1 MRQDIV
7 RNKQVLSIE
16 ECKAILDR
24 NIHGVIGLNGDDG
37 YIYTVPVSFVR
48 YGDQIFFHGRP
59 KGYKSE
65 SFKRTTKTSFC
76 VVDQSFV
83 VPSLRA
89 NDFRS
94 VIVWG
99 HLKKI
104 ETEEEKVKALRAL
117 AHKFCFGIP
126 DNEEEIQSA
135 KQYTEVYALVIECMT
150 GKQALEEVR
159 LAGQKLCEQK

>member
-48 YGDQIFFHGRP
+48 HGDKIFFHGRP

-65 SFKRTTKTSFC
+65 SFKRTSKTSFC

-99 HLKKI
+99 HLKKLRPN
-104 ETEEEKVKALRAL
+104 EEKNQDITSL
-117 AHKFCFGIP
+117 G
-126 DNEEEIQSA
+126 
-135 KQYTEVYALVIECMT
+135 
-150 GKQALEEVR
+150 
-159 LAGQKLCEQK
+159 

>member
-1 MRQDIV
+1 MRQDII

-48 YGDQIFFHGRP
+48 HGDKIFFHGRP
-59 KGYKSE
+59 EGYKSE

-104 ETEEEKVKALRAL
+104 EAVEEKVQALRAL
-117 AHKFCFGIP
+117 ADKFCFGIP
-126 DNEEEIQSA
+126 DNEDEIQSA
-135 KQYTEVYALVIECMT
+135 KQYVEVYSLVIECMT

-159 LAGQKLCEQK
+159 LAGQKLREKK

>member
-7 RNKQVLSIE
+7 RNKQSLSIE
-16 ECKAILDR
+16 ECKSILDR
-24 NIHGVIGLNGDDG
+24 NIHGVLGLNGDDG
-37 YIYTVPVSFVR
+37 YIYSVPVSFVR
-48 YGDQIFFHGRP
+48 QGDMIFFHGRP
-59 KGYKSE
+59 KGYKSD

-76 VVDQSFV
+76 VIDQSFV

-99 HLKKI
+99 HLIKI
-104 ETEEEKVKALRAL
+104 ETVEEKVKALRAL
-117 AHKFCFGIP
+117 ADKFCYGIS
-126 DNEEEIQSA
+126 DNEDEIQSA
-135 KQYTEVYALVIECMT
+135 KGYVEVYALVIECMT

-159 LAGQKLCEQK
+159 LAGQKLREQK